1 MVSLIT
7 HPSQDSPETSPVPLL
22 PPMKTILMF
31 LITVLLGIAVGRTHA
46 QTLNWG
52 SEFASSIV
60 DSEGDVLDSAF
71 VIEIGVFVDGFTP
84 EESNVSDWSAKWW
97 VFDRASYS
105 MENGYFTS
113 AVHYLNDGTSN
124 SPFQSPGASSFA
136 GLEAYLWVRNS
147 SDPGVGTEWLLTRA
161 SSWVFPAP
169 NQNPDCCD
177 TEVIE
182 WSVSDLTGVDVPVW
196 GNQGGVLGGGFYSV
210 TGSYDLQTHTFVP
223 EPSSMMLIAFA
234 GSILTLRRRRALSA
248 P

>member
-1 MVSLIT
+1 
-7 HPSQDSPETSPVPLL
+7 
-22 PPMKTILMF
+22 MKTILLF
-31 LITVLLGIAVGRTHA
+31 LITVLLGLAAGRTHA

-60 DSEGDVLDSAF
+60 DSEGVVLDNAF
-71 VIEIGVFVDGFTP
+71 VFEIGAFTAGFTP
-84 EESNVSDWSAKWW
+84 QESNVSDWSANWL

-105 MENGYFTS
+105 QENGYFTS

-124 SPFQSPGASSFA
+124 SAYQSPGASSFA
-136 GLEAYLWVRNS
+136 GMEAFLWVRNS
-147 SDPGVGTEWLLTRA
+147 SDPVVGTEWLLTRA
-161 SSWVFPAP
+161 SNWVFPAP

-182 WSVSDLTGVDVPVW
+182 WSVSDLTGTDVPVW
-196 GNQGGVLGGGFYSV
+196 GNQGGVLGGGSYTV

-223 EPSSMMLIAFA
+223 EPSSMMMIALA
-234 GSILTLRRRRALSA
+234 GSILTLRRRRAVVI